1 MKGSEIGLRA
11 RHEDDIP
18 ILQTELHDDVVTSSR
33 AAGRPWRPITPGSKE
48 SPFAVDD
55 KERRDV
61 AFSVV
66 KLDGG
71 TLVGVAT
78 LWGIDDHNRSAHIG
92 LGLLPS
98 ARGKGYGTDV
108 VAVLCHY
115 GFVVRGLWRL
125 QAETLSDNVAML
137 RSAERNGF
145 VREGVLRSSA
155 WVMGEFLDLVL
166 LGLLVQ
172 DWKPDPG
179 RHRTGEGRVPEP
191 APAAEGRDGSPR
203 QGL

>member
-1 MKGSEIGLRA
+1 MLRGDKVGLRA

-18 ILQTELHDDVVTSSR
+18 ILHAELYDDVVTQSR
-33 AAGRPWRPITPGSKE
+33 ANGRPWRPITPGSKH
-48 SPFAVDD
+48 SPFTVDD
-55 KERRDV
+55 K
-61 AFSVV
+61 AQGHAPFSVV
-66 KLDGG
+66 ESAGG
-71 TLVGVAT
+71 ALVGTAA

-98 ARGKGYGTDV
+98 SRGKGYGTDV

-115 GFVVRGLWRL
+115 GFVVRGLRRL
-125 QAETLSDNVAML
+125 QIETLSDNTAML

-155 WVMGEFLDLVL
+155 WVMGEFLDEVL

-172 DWKPDPG
+172 DWNPDQPG
-179 RHRTGEGRVPEP
+179 RTTPDAGTGGG
-191 APAAEGRDGSPR
+191 ADLG
-203 QGL
+203 